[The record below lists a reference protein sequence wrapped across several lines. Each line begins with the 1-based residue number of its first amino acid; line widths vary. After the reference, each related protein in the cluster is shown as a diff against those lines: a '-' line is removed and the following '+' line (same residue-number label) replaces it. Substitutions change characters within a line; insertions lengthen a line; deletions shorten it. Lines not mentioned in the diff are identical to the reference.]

1 MSTKVDRID
10 AAKRRV
16 LAARTF
22 VFDLRRLVFV
32 NAARAVIPI
41 EDVEDHDLEWLERW
55 IAEIES
61 VCPDWK
67 QRAWNAAAAPSFPTV
82 SSSRI
87 S

>member
-1 MSTKVDRID
+1 MSTQVDRIN
-10 AAKRRV
+10 AAKLRV

-22 VFDLRRLVFV
+22 VFDPRRLVFV

-55 IAEIES
+55 IAETES

-67 QRAWNAAAAPSFPTV
+67 HRA
-82 SSSRI
+82 
-87 S
+87 